1 MLLRLMLYCIN
12 IVHFN
17 IKYSKYTQR
26 YVQIEKLCVR
36 DYAVGNMPLKA
47 EIMTLFNFYFVL
59 VYSV

>member
-1 MLLRLMLYCIN
+1 MLLRLMLYFIN

-17 IKYSKYTQR
+17 IKYLNTHR
-26 YVQIEKLCVR
+26 YVQIEKLFVH

-59 VYSV
+59 VYIV